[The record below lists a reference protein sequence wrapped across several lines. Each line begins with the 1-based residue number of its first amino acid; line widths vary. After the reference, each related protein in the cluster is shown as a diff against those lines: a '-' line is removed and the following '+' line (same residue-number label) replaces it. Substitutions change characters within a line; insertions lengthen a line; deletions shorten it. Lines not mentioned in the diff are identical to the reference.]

1 MRKLRCAIY
10 TRKSTEEGLDMAF
23 NSLDAQR
30 EACEAYIRSQRAE
43 GWLLLPAAYDD
54 GGFSGGSL
62 ERPGLKRLL
71 DDVRAGRVDTI
82 VVYKVDRLTR
92 SLSDFAKIV
101 DVLDAA
107 GASFVSITQAF
118 NTTTSMGRLTLNVLL
133 SFAQFE
139 REVIAERVRDKI
151 AQSRAKGMW
160 MGGSVPFGYE
170 VVDRKLVPNK
180 AEAPIVRTIFE
191 RYLELGSV
199 RALKAELDAAGIMGK
214 PAKGRDGVVR
224 PRQFGRGPLYW
235 LLGNPVY
242 VGKVKHK
249 DKLYA
254 GEHTPI
260 IAESLWQAVQTKLAD
275 HAMRKADGFCS
286 GQSALLTGHVRD
298 HLGRVMSPS
307 RTGRGLKMHRYYASV
322 RGTNGS
328 QMVPVSD
335 KPVRAPAAPLE
346 KAAIAAM
353 RALFTPDNVMQ
364 RTVDMQNAGVG
375 VDLHASLER
384 AAQLGK
390 QLEFG
395 SPEVHRALIEG
406 LDFRLTIAPDGV
418 SATISSSAL
427 GEMLFDIAAGAN
439 DEVERI
445 DLAIVSERVIRP
457 RSSRIVFPTLADGGG
472 QRDAALVELMARAQR
487 MRDLLLAG
495 KVDSQKPHVRRM
507 ARLGWLAPDIVTAIL
522 EGRQP
527 KTLTATNLFRMAG
540 IPNDWEGQRQA
551 LGFV

>member
-30 EACEAYIRSQRAE
+30 EACEAYVRSQRAE
-43 GWLLLPAAYDD
+43 GWLLLPTAYDD
-54 GGFSGGSL
+54 GGFSGGSM

-71 DDVRAGRVDTI
+71 DDVRAGKVDTI

-107 GASFVSITQAF
+107 DASFVSITQAF

-160 MGGSVPFGYE
+160 MGGSVPFGYD
-170 VVDRKLVPNK
+170 VVDRKLVPNET
-180 AEAPIVRTIFE
+180 EASIVRTIFE
-191 RYLELGSV
+191 RYLELSSV
-199 RALKAELDAAGIMGK
+199 RTLKAELDADGIMSK

-242 VGKVKHK
+242 VGRVKHK

-254 GEHTPI
+254 GEHQPI
-260 IAESLWQAVQTKLAD
+260 IPEPLWEAVQSKLAD
-275 HAMRKADGFCS
+275 QAMRKANGFTS
-286 GQSALLTGHVRD
+286 GQSSLLTGHVRD
-298 HLGRVMSPS
+298 HHGRVMSPT
-307 RTGRGLKMHRYYASV
+307 RTGRGARMHRYYASV

-328 QMVPVSD
+328 QMVPVVD

-346 KAAIAAM
+346 KAAVAAM
-353 RALFTPDNVMQ
+353 RALFTPDAVM
-364 RTVDMQNAGVG
+364 RRVVDMQNHGAS

-390 QLEFG
+390 RLEFG
-395 SPEVHRALIEG
+395 TPEVHRELIDS
-406 LDFRLTIAPDGV
+406 LDLQLCISPDSI

-427 GEMLFDIAAGAN
+427 GKMLFDIAGAS
-439 DEVERI
+439 DDGERI
-445 DLAIVSERVIRP
+445 DLAIASERVIRP
-457 RSSRIVFPTLADGGG
+457 RSSQIVFPALASDAG
-472 QRDAALVELMARAQR
+472 QRDTALVDLMARAQR

-527 KTLTATNLFRMAG
+527 KVLTATRLFRMAG
-540 IPNDWEGQRQA
+540 IPNDWEEQRRM
-551 LGFV
+551 LGFA